1 MAMRR
6 RTALVLVVAVAMVA
20 AVRFWPDALT
30 GPLAAH
36 SAPGGASQRD
46 SSTKP
51 SGNTVERTAQKAPVD
66 AGMAPPQTNTS
77 GMLAGPR
84 GAPVQ
89 IVVRAPSKA
98 HSGESFQ
105 VTVDV
110 QATRAIRQIAFS
122 VDFSSTIMQLTGSSP
137 GVFAQQ
143 SRVAAGFFAEES
155 SDGALLVRVDLDNN
169 GVVGTGSVAVFEFR
183 ARNPGESALTIQD
196 VSYVESGHEQS
207 STTPA
212 GYEGTVTVD

>member
-6 RTALVLVVAVAMVA
+6 RTALVLVVAVALVV

-30 GPLAAH
+30 GPLTAH
-36 SAPGGASQRD
+36 SVPGEASQPD

-51 SGNTVERTAQKAPVD
+51 SDNTVESTARKAPVD
-66 AGMAPPQTNTS
+66 AGMAPAQTSTS
-77 GMLAGPR
+77 GMPAGSSA
-84 GAPVQ
+84 APVQ
-89 IVVRAPSKA
+89 IIVRAPSKA

-137 GVFAQQ
+137 GVFAQR
-143 SRVAAGFFAEES
+143 SGVAAGFFAEES
-155 SDGALLVRVDLDNN
+155 SDGALLVRVDLDND
-169 GVVGTGSVAVFEFR
+169 GVVGTGSVAVLEFR
-183 ARNPGESALTIQD
+183 ARNPGESPLTIHD

-212 GYEGTVTVD
+212 GYEGTITVD